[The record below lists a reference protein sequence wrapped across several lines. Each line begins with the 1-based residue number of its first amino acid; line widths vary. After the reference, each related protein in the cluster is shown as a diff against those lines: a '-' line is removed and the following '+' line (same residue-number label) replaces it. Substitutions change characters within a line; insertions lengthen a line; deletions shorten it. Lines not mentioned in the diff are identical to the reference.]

1 MKSFRD
7 KVLSFGVL
15 EAVHLV
21 ALLVTHVTLAV
32 LEGPLGTRHLATL
45 VGTGLNSDI
54 IADASQ
60 LAAGGTYQ

>member
-7 KVLSFGVL
+7 EVLCFGVL

-45 VGTGLNSDI
+45 VGTGFNSDVV
-54 IADASQ
+54 ADASQ